1 TLTFAAIAVA
11 ITSRKFLVKP
21 AQHLRATMVRA
32 EMGDILVRAKVTS
45 DDELGRLA
53 RSFNTML
60 ARVTDMAAHEIETE
74 QSLET
79 LGRELT
85 LQRELTE
92 VNARLAAHVRE
103 MELLLD
109 VSKALSG
116 TLDLPEQLEQLG
128 RLVCAALRVDEFCAL
143 LLDETTHQLVVA
155 ADAGQG
161 LAAAAGM
168 RCRVRD
174 GS

>member
-1 TLTFAAIAVA
+1 MA
-11 ITSRKFLVKP
+11 
-21 AQHLRATMVRA
+21 RA
-32 EMGDILVRAKVTS
+32 EMGDILVRAKVTG

-79 LGRELT
+79 MGRELK
-85 LQRELTE
+85 LQHELTS
-92 VNARLAAHVRE
+92 VNERLAAHVRE
-103 MELLLD
+103 MELVLD

-116 TLDLPEQLEQLG
+116 TLDLPQQLEQLG

-143 LLDETTHQLVVA
+143 LLDETTHQLVVEA
-155 ADAGQG
+155 APGPG
-161 LAAAAGM
+161 GAAGP
-168 RCRVRD
+168 RV
-174 GS
+174 GPPPAG